1 MTSRSLVTLPDILRH
16 RINQAE
22 AAGVDE
28 SAQIATVA
36 EVRELLGYYDRATE
50 AVDTNQV
57 RVAMLRGFAGQA
69 VGLIE
74 QAKTLLGRDVGG
86 SEEHGPSTRG
96 ATL

>member
-1 MTSRSLVTLPDILRH
+1 MKRDGLTTLPDILRH

-28 SAQIATVA
+28 SEQIATVA

-69 VGLIE
+69 AGLIE
-74 QAKTLLGRDVGG
+74 QAKTLLARDV
-86 SEEHGPSTRG
+86 
-96 ATL
+96 A